1 MSGARREVQFELSPV
16 RNPFGVLD
24 VPDPD
29 GASVAAFAATVRFQ
43 DETGDANAARWSEPT
58 VSGARDTID
67 GEWSSRWNVEKPAK
81 SWMAGAAQVKSVG
94 DRVYILYQEKRG
106 GAYLLDLRRMGID
119 LLVGRYV
126 NLKLPNDSTP
136 WVGRIVD
143 PERIDGQWAGGRWDL
158 RRRLRE

>member
-1 MSGARREVQFELSPV
+1 
-16 RNPFGVLD
+16 
-24 VPDPD
+24 
-29 GASVAAFAATVRFQ
+29 
-43 DETGDANAARWSEPT
+43 
-58 VSGARDTID
+58 
-67 GEWSSRWNVEKPAK
+67 
-81 SWMAGAAQVKSVG
+81 MAGAAQVKSVG

-106 GAYLLDLRRMGID
+106 GAYLLDLRRTGID